1 MSVNDGIALVVALS
15 ADDGVVGRLQMT
27 MLLVV
32 LEVVLV
38 VLMVL
43 PLTSWMLLLVL
54 MPTYELAS
62 ETEILLPS
70 ILSLTIVLPEVAAAE
85 EDCCCCFLSLELI
98 WSLIRFV
105 SSMLELELVLPDWLV
120 SSCCCG
126 WFPGNSSLLF
136 LFRLPP
142 ETCLWSE

>member
-1 MSVNDGIALVVALS
+1 
-15 ADDGVVGRLQMT
+15 MT

-54 MPTYELAS
+54 MPAYELAS

-105 SSMLELELVLPDWLV
+105 SSMLELELALPY
-120 SSCCCG
+120 
-126 WFPGNSSLLF
+126 
-136 LFRLPP
+136 
-142 ETCLWSE
+142 